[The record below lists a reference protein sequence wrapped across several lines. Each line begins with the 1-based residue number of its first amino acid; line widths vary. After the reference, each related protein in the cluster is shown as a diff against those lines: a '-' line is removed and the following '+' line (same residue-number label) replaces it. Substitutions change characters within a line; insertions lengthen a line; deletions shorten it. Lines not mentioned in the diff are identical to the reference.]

1 MNNKQDSPLRLI
13 SPTLLGIIFAI
24 LQGFT
29 VYFTRNVETRISSLD
44 AKLDRTW
51 EITLVTKTEL
61 ATLQTALQ
69 STNAELTKLK
79 QEQQDTREAFLE
91 HVAMTAINSK
101 H

>member
-1 MNNKQDSPLRLI
+1 MNKLQDSPLRLI

-29 VYFTRNVETRISSLD
+29 VYFTRNVETRITSLD

-61 ATLQTALQ
+61 ATLQTSLKA
-69 STNAELTKLK
+69 TNAELNKLR
-79 QEQQDTREAFLE
+79 QEQQDTREAFLK
-91 HVAMTAINSK
+91 HVAKTTK
-101 H
+101 D

>member
-1 MNNKQDSPLRLI
+1 MNNKPDSPLRLI
-13 SPTLLGIIFAI
+13 SPTLLGIIFAV

-61 ATLQTALQ
+61 ATLQTSLQ
-69 STNAELTKLK
+69 ATNAELDKLR
-79 QEQQDTREAFLE
+79 QEQQETREAFLK
-91 HVAMTAINSK
+91 HVAKTNP
-101 H
+101 